1 MSNEHPG
8 PAEHS
13 WAYDTSAIGIPLP
26 LLPCGRLG

>member
-1 MSNEHPG
+1 MSNEHSG

-13 WAYDTSAIGIPLP
+13 CAYDTSAIGIPLP